1 MRKVLVLAALCLAT
15 VGCADK
21 AKLNT
26 ALAESQR
33 LSAEKDSLLN
43 EVLANAEMVSS
54 INTELTK
61 VKDLGANPVTA
72 GEASGTAN
80 DQRTVVLGK
89 IRDAI
94 TRLQTSEEALE
105 KAKQRLSAMT
115 TKDNRLVAQV
125 DRYQKTIEE
134 MKANIE
140 RQQAEYTAIIDSQ
153 NTQIVALRTDLD
165 TVSAARSRV
174 ETERAALVD
183 TMNTVYYIAG
193 TQSELIEKGVAVK
206 EGSKFLIFGGTK
218 LLPAR
223 DLDQSAFTVLHRM
236 TDTVIALPRADKKYK
251 IVTRQTRRH
260 PSQAAR
266 RQQSSRTRLAGPD
279 AACRRHSRHLSVVLD
294 ASRARPG
301 RVARCAYQNTL
312 TRAVV
317 PPSHQ
322 ATSLNVLK

>member
-61 VKDLGANPVTA
+61 VKDLGANPVAA

-165 TVSAARSRV
+165 TVSAAKSRV

-183 TMNTVYYIAG
+183 TMNTVYYVAG

-218 LLPAR
+218 LMPAR
-223 DLDQSAFTVLHRM
+223 DLDLSAFTVLHRM
-236 TDTVIALPRADKKYK
+236 TDTVIALPRTDKKYK
-251 IVTRQTRRH
+251 IVTRQSPT
-260 PSQAAR
+260 
-266 RQQSSRTRLAGPD
+266 
-279 AACRRHSRHLSVVLD
+279 HLSSLVANDGKVSGGELHIASPEQFWA
-294 ASRARPG
+294 ASRYLIL
-301 RVARCAYQNTL
+301 VQD
-312 TRAVV
+312 
-317 PPSHQ
+317 
-322 ATSLNVLK
+322 

>member
-1 MRKVLVLAALCLAT
+1 MRKVLLVAAAVLAT
-15 VGCADK
+15 TGCADK
-21 AKLNT
+21 QKLNT

-54 INTELTK
+54 INSELAK
-61 VKDLGANPVTA
+61 VRDLGANPVTA
-72 GEASGTAN
+72 GEGATSAN

-94 TRLQTSEEALE
+94 TRLQQSEEALE
-105 KAKQRLSAMT
+105 AAKKRLASMSSR
-115 TKDNRLVAQV
+115 DSRLVAQV

-165 TVSAARSRV
+165 TVSAARTRV
-174 ETERAALVD
+174 ETEKAALVD

-193 TQSELIEKGVAVK
+193 TQAELIERGVAVK
-206 EGSKFLIFGGTK
+206 EGSKFLIFGGTR

-223 DLDQSAFTVLHRM
+223 DLDPAAFSVVHRMNDTVL
-236 TDTVIALPRADKKYK
+236 TLPRADKAYK
-251 IVTRQTRRH
+251 IVTRQSPTFL
-260 PSQAAR
+260 AAADEDGEVR
-266 RQQSSRTRLAGPD
+266 GGELRISSPEQFWGT
-279 AACRRHSRHLSVVLD
+279 SRYLILVQD
-294 ASRARPG
+294 
-301 RVARCAYQNTL
+301 
-312 TRAVV
+312 
-317 PPSHQ
+317 
-322 ATSLNVLK
+322 